1 MSEAND
7 DLSRPADPTLL
18 TPAQT
23 GEMLRK
29 MAGDEKGRPQPSNT
43 FDMTRE
49 EAGKALDAM
58 AKTQLKQAD
67 DPVAAAIAGQVY
79 PDEMHTS
86 PLDSTTLPP
95 LKLASFADALRE
107 NGFDD
112 RAVECV
118 LREQAVTVA
127 EREQAKIRKA
137 ELQADPEWVKRF
149 LGGDVKARHDMVALT
164 YLATSTAVAE
174 AK

>member
-1 MSEAND
+1 MSEATD

-18 TPAQT
+18 TPAQA

-86 PLDSTTLPP
+86 PLGSTTLPP
-95 LKLASFADALRE
+95 MKMAEFAGALRE

-118 LREQAVTVA
+118 LREQKVTTA
-127 EREQAKIRKA
+127 EREAARIRRA
-137 ELQADPEWVKRF
+137 ELLADPEWSARYLK
-149 LGGDVKARHDMVALT
+149 GDVKARHDMVALT
-164 YLATSTAVAE
+164 YLTTAAVVE
-174 AK
+174 AKR